1 MTPARGSKI
10 RSRGKNTMLIQIC
23 FMCVSLKFQSVRCKV
38 NMSIAHLNFNFYPKK
53 LILWQVMFILC
64 SSPPA
69 TTLRFCY
76 WQRYSSF
83 LSDSI
88 YEKWILGLNA
98 AGHKV
103 SFHFVE
109 VNFAGV
115 PNVDDRD
122 RLYWIG
128 TNFDLSDE
136 DVDFLITSAHKA
148 LRQSADFQDFLA
160 ENRKIMERKRR
171 GLCRIINY
179 NSFRE
184 VFRTSNKE

>member
-1 MTPARGSKI
+1 
-10 RSRGKNTMLIQIC
+10 
-23 FMCVSLKFQSVRCKV
+23 
-38 NMSIAHLNFNFYPKK
+38 
-53 LILWQVMFILC
+53 
-64 SSPPA
+64 
-69 TTLRFCY
+69 
-76 WQRYSSF
+76 
-83 LSDSI
+83 
-88 YEKWILGLNA
+88 
-98 AGHKV
+98 
-103 SFHFVE
+103 
-109 VNFAGV
+109 V

-184 VFRTSNKE
+184 VFRASNKE